1 MPPAYAPGS
10 RTVSV
15 GLEGHGRLFPLNWS
29 VAAGLRVR
37 WFGGGWGDF
46 DGYWPACVRWFGGEQ
61 RFDGHWP
68 ALARRNHAPS
78 HTALHRRP
86 AAVVRRWPTG
96 LQRPPVADGFW
107 AVA

>member
-1 MPPAYAPGS
+1 M
-10 RTVSV
+10 SV
-15 GLEGHGRLFPLNWS
+15 GLEGRRRLFPLNWR
-29 VAAGLRVR
+29 VASRDRAVCPLV
-37 WFGGGWGDF
+37 WWGWGDF
-46 DGYWPACVRWFGGEQ
+46 DGYWPGCVRWFGGEQ

-78 HTALHRRP
+78 HTALHCRP